1 MSDHSKKTA
10 IKKKVITLKRL
21 KNWTLS
27 LVGLIVIFLAISFTL
42 IRVTIKSIPDYSIAI
57 QQAVSEQM
65 DLTLEVGFMDAE
77 IYWLVPRLNLI
88 DVNVFDK
95 TGKHHLLYLGEID
108 LSLDWAETL
117 KEMSPVISEIT
128 LVGINIQIEI
138 NKKSQLLLQ
147 NYVINDDIDA
157 AFKITE
163 DGAASE
169 AFEIS
174 QEIKSNLN
182 KLNFKVL
189 NSSVSYY
196 DERYEGESKT
206 FTNFNLHLIN
216 NDDYHVFE
224 VKADLPQKYGEK
236 AHFIVTVEGDLFDY
250 KNLDGDLYL
259 SVQSIDAASWL
270 DDYWSELKVSAN
282 ANISG
287 QFWLKWS
294 AQSITDIN
302 SRVSI
307 SGFALHYLDE
317 EVKTWSIDHLN
328 ALVRWKRNYND
339 WQLDVRN
346 LVVEREGIDWL
357 KPAAATLS
365 LSNNQQDIHL
375 NADFL
380 RIEGFVYLAGM
391 LNSVADLDIAWLN
404 LLDKHQP
411 SGALKNLDV
420 MLPINEPQ
428 DIEIN
433 TQFSQLGFSFPES
446 EPSAVSNLQGA
457 IAYRDKKTWL
467 TLDSES
473 TEIKFNEL
481 FRNSISLKRL
491 NGTLEISHLNHIW
504 ELSTRSL
511 EVSTPHIK
519 TEMRMDFNM
528 PDNGRAFLDLTTQFK
543 DGEIKFVS
551 QYLPAGVMGKDA
563 VAWIDNVLHDGKIT
577 QGSYQFYGYLSDAPF
592 RKNEGVS
599 LADFDVSG
607 VDLTYLQNWPDVN
620 DVSANL
626 RFENDS
632 MFITA
637 GHAQLLD
644 SKSTKTT
651 VYIDNFVSP
660 TLDVRSKIN
669 TELTNIKQFLNESSL
684 REDVTDYI
692 DNLQLDGAG
701 VLDLELFLPLYG
713 DFYTE
718 VGGKL
723 EIKNGG
729 LKFEKEKYK
738 LNNINGL
745 IRFARDTVESP
756 SLTAELEGNVPG
768 QLIDIDIQT
777 LSPDSGREY
786 RIQAKGNI
794 LASVLLVPLPEIQD
808 YFQGSADWDIAVD
821 IKNNKEKKKTTV
833 EVRVD
838 SDLQNVTSILP
849 GSLGKSAAGKKPV
862 KISID
867 VGSES
872 NAEYKIE
879 LNDGEKINFQH
890 KKNQLL
896 ILADMQSVKGSMDV
910 NLQDEIDVPIQVKL
924 EFMDL
929 NKFFHADE
937 NASLNEKALPNKDA
951 RLVSPRKIPSFDFYA
966 DKLIWKK
973 SVYSKSILEVQES
986 KLGAVIKQFKFTGTD
1001 HEITGKGLWFT
1012 GKNNQSTTKLDMNI
1026 KLDNLGSVLRDL
1038 EISDSLV
1045 GASGNVKLNWQW
1057 NDVPYRFDW
1066 KILKGDGYLSLNDG
1080 TLKELNA
1087 GAGRVLG
1094 LFNFKTLFSLDF
1106 GNQVKDG
1113 FNFDKVTGSFS
1124 FGDGN
1129 IYSDDFEVESKVAT
1143 VFMDGRLSFANNT
1156 VDQIVTVRPHLG
1168 GTVTI
1173 GTAVVAG
1180 PAVGGLVYLFQK
1192 IFNTDRLSEYQY
1204 SMKGSLDSPDV
1215 KLISAPVN
1223 DQDIFDD

>member
-1 MSDHSKKTA
+1 MSEHSKKIA
-10 IKKKVITLKRL
+10 VKKKVITLKRL

-42 IRVTIKSIPDYSIAI
+42 IRVAIKSIPDYSIAI

-108 LSLDWAETL
+108 LSLDWAETI
-117 KEMSPVISEIT
+117 KIMSPVISEIT
-128 LVGINIQIEI
+128 LVGINVQIEI

-157 AFKITE
+157 ALKVAE
-163 DGAASE
+163 DGVASE

-189 NSSVSYY
+189 NSRVSFY
-196 DERYEGESKT
+196 DKRYEGKPKE

-236 AHFIVTVEGDLFDY
+236 AHFIVAVEGDLFDY

-294 AQSITDIN
+294 AQNIIDIN
-302 SRVSI
+302 SQLSI
-307 SGFALHYLDE
+307 SEFALHYLDE
-317 EVKTWSIDHLN
+317 EVNTWSVDHLN
-328 ALVRWKRNYND
+328 ALIRWKKNDND

-391 LNSVADLDIAWLN
+391 LSSVADLDIAWLN
-404 LLDKHQP
+404 LLDKHKP

-433 TQFSQLGFSFPES
+433 TQFSQLGFSFPQS

-467 TLDSES
+467 TLDSEN

-481 FRNSISLKRL
+481 FRNSIYLKKLR
-491 NGTLEISHLNHIW
+491 GILEISHLNHIW

-528 PDNGRAFLDLTTQFK
+528 PDNGRAFLDLTAQFK
-543 DGEIKFVS
+543 DGEVRFAN
-551 QYLPAGVMGKDA
+551 QYLPAGVMGKGA
-563 VAWIDNVLHDGKIT
+563 LAWVDNALHDGKLT
-577 QGSYQFYGYLSDAPF
+577 QGGYQFYGYLSDAPF

-599 LADFDVSG
+599 LAEFDVVG
-607 VDLTYLQNWPDVN
+607 VDVTYLQNWPDVN

-632 MFITA
+632 VFIA
-637 GHAQLLD
+637 ASHATLLD
-644 SKSTKTT
+644 SKSKKTT

-660 TLDVRSKIN
+660 TLDVRSKID
-669 TELTNIKQFLNESSL
+669 TQLTNIKQFLNESSL
-684 REDVTDYI
+684 REDVTDYV
-692 DNLQLDGAG
+692 DNLQFGGAG

-718 VGGKL
+718 VGGEL
-723 EIKNGG
+723 EIKNGS
-729 LKFEKEKYK
+729 LKFKKEKYE
-738 LNNINGL
+738 LNNVNGL
-745 IRFARDTVESP
+745 IRFARDTVEAP
-756 SLTAELEGNVPG
+756 ALKAELKGNEPG
-768 QLIDIDIQT
+768 QLIDINIQT

-786 RIQAKGNI
+786 RIGIKGNI
-794 LASVLLVPLPEIQD
+794 LASALLAPVPKMQE
-808 YFQGSADWDIAVD
+808 YFKGSADWDISVD
-821 IKNNKEKKKTTV
+821 IKNNKVKEETIV
-833 EVRVD
+833 GVQVA
-838 SDLQNVTSILP
+838 SDLQNVTSTLP
-849 GSLGKSAAGKKPV
+849 GSLAKSSRDKEPV
-862 KISID
+862 DISINID
-867 VGSES
+867 SDSMTDYEI
-872 NAEYKIE
+872 K
-879 LNDGEKINFQH
+879 LNDGGKVSLQH
-890 KKNQLL
+890 KKDKLL
-896 ILADMQSVKGSMDV
+896 ILADTKSVKGSMDI
-910 NLQDEIDVPIQVKL
+910 NLQDEMDIPIQVKL
-924 EFMDL
+924 EYIDL
-929 NKFFHADE
+929 NEFFHANE
-937 NASLNEKALPNKDA
+937 SKASTDDVLSDKNIKP
-951 RLVSPRKIPSFDFYA
+951 VSPRKIPSFDFYA
-966 DKLIWKK
+966 DELIWKK
-973 SVYSKSILEVQES
+973 SVYRQSVLEVQES
-986 KLGAVIKQFKFTGTD
+986 KLGAVIKKFKFTGAD

-1012 GKNNQSTTKLDMNI
+1012 GENNQSTTSMDINI
-1026 KLDNLGSVLRDL
+1026 TVGNLGNVFRSL

-1045 GASGNVKLNWQW
+1045 GAAGNVKLNWEW
-1057 NDVPYRFDW
+1057 RDVPYRFDW
-1066 KILKGDGYLSLNDG
+1066 KILKGDGELSLNDG

-1087 GAGRVLG
+1087 GAGRLLG

-1124 FGDGN
+1124 FGGGN
-1129 IYSDDFEVESKVAT
+1129 IYSNDFEVESKIAT

-1156 VDQIVTVRPHLG
+1156 VDQVVTVRPHLG

-1180 PAVGGLVYLFQK
+1180 PAIGGLVYLFQK

-1204 SMKGSLDSPDV
+1204 SMKGNLDNPDV
-1215 KLISAPVN
+1215 KLISAPVT